1 MEKGD
6 FEEITAEFA
15 AEFESLKG
23 LAVTP
28 PKPFITPITFS
39 FELRE
44 SDTLNE
50 TGIAVLNHNDVLG
63 WIKKEDIH
71 KLPVDKLSGVILT
84 VELFIWAAGG
94 GQCARG
100 TLLINHGTDCFPYD
114 QLHA

>member
-1 MEKGD
+1 V
-6 FEEITAEFA
+6 FT
-15 AEFESLKG
+15 S
-23 LAVTP
+23 
-28 PKPFITPITFS
+28 PKPFITPTTFS

-44 SDTLNE
+44 SDTLNK
-50 TGIAVLNHNDVLG
+50 TGIAILNYNDVFLG

-71 KLPVDKLSGVILT
+71 KLPVNKLSELDGVILT

-114 QLHA
+114 